1 MGGGNRTL
9 LGTRVMKLQ
18 LSGPSLCVCAS
29 VEIEILIH
37 ILFNT
42 ISFQSTG
49 NFPILFGITAFSHE
63 LEEPNRIFIIQG
75 GV

>member
-1 MGGGNRTL
+1 
-9 LGTRVMKLQ
+9 MKLQ

-49 NFPILFGITAFSHE
+49 SFSVLFGITVFSRE
-63 LEEPNRIFIIQG
+63 LEEPKRIFIIQAD
-75 GV
+75 V